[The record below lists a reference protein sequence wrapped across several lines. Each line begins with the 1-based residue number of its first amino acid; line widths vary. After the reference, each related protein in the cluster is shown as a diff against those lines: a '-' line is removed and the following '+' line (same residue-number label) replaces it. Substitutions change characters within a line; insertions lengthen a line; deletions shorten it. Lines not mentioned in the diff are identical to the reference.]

1 MEVHKAEKVPLQ
13 HGHVVPCSSGQMN
26 RGLRRAEMAAR
37 WIVKHLRRAKV
48 MASLIVKR
56 LCEVVNDVLHIF
68 DAD

>member
-1 MEVHKAEKVPLQ
+1 
-13 HGHVVPCSSGQMN
+13 MN